1 MNLLGGTLGALA
13 GLLQD
18 AFLVLLAVIFIL
30 VEAAGFRHKLRVAFG
45 DRGGNLERLEQM
57 AQQVQKYLAVKTV
70 VSLGTGFL
78 AFAWVWTLG
87 IDFPLMWGLVA
98 FLFNYIPNIG
108 SIVAAVGPSVLALV
122 QVDLARGLTVAAGYV
137 ALNIVFGNILEP
149 TLLGRKLGMSVL
161 VVFLSLVFW
170 GWVWGPMGLL
180 LAVPITMTFK
190 IAFENTDDLRWI
202 SVLLDAKPR
211 VRAVAGTPSPESA
224 ATVGTPGSGPAAM
237 VGTSSPGSPA
247 AVGMPGPGSP
257 ATVGTPAPE
266 PPAGV
271 RTPAPESPAAVGTP
285 SLGSPATVRTP
296 APESRVASAEPSD
309 APRGPRAPTRTPAA

>member
-1 MNLLGGTLGALA
+1 M
-13 GLLQD
+13 
-18 AFLVLLAVIFIL
+18 
-30 VEAAGFRHKLRVAFG
+30 AFG

-87 IDFPLMWGLVA
+87 VDFPLMWGLVA

-122 QVDLARGLTVAAGYV
+122 QVDLGRALVVASGYV
-137 ALNIVFGNILEP
+137 ALNIAFGNILEP

-202 SVLLDAKPR
+202 AVLLDAKPR
-211 VRAVAGTPSPESA
+211 ARP
-224 ATVGTPGSGPAAM
+224 
-237 VGTSSPGSPA
+237 
-247 AVGMPGPGSP
+247 AVG
-257 ATVGTPAPE
+257 
-266 PPAGV
+266 
-271 RTPAPESPAAVGTP
+271 TPAPESPAAVGTP
-285 SLGSPATVRTP
+285 ASGSPAAPAAPSDAPPGPQAPTRSPAMVTTP
-296 APESRVASAEPSD
+296 APASPAAPTD
-309 APRGPRAPTRTPAA
+309 APRGPQAPTRSPAVVTTPAPAAPASSAAPTDAPRGPQAPTRTPAA

>member
-1 MNLLGGTLGALA
+1 
-13 GLLQD
+13 
-18 AFLVLLAVIFIL
+18 
-30 VEAAGFRHKLRVAFG
+30 
-45 DRGGNLERLEQM
+45 
-57 AQQVQKYLAVKTV
+57 
-70 VSLGTGFL
+70 
-78 AFAWVWTLG
+78 
-87 IDFPLMWGLVA
+87 MWGLVA

-122 QVDLARGLTVAAGYV
+122 QVDLGRALVVASGYV

-211 VRAVAGTPSPESA
+211 AREAVAPAPAAAGTPA
-224 ATVGTPGSGPAAM
+224 
-237 VGTSSPGSPA
+237 
-247 AVGMPGPGSP
+247 P
-257 ATVGTPAPE
+257 ATVGTPASALPATVGAPATDPPSSSAE
-266 PPAGV
+266 PTDAPRGSQAPTRSPVGV
-271 RTPAPESPAAVGTP
+271 RTPAPASP
-285 SLGSPATVRTP
+285 SS
-296 APESRVASAEPSD
+296 SAEPTD
-309 APRGPRAPTRTPAA
+309 APRGPQAPTRTPAA